1 MKTIQKI
8 RGTVHN
14 VTFRNMDGWAV
25 FSVKGD
31 DLISTHHGHTTS
43 CTGTIPDIIDVGH
56 DVICEGIFT
65 KNKYGKQLK
74 CSSVIPAPIDNK
86 TNKGVIRLLSLLPGV
101 GKIKATTA
109 VKELGAVVAWRA
121 AQECPSYLLNTSN
134 YEKALDIQDKAKSL
148 IANYGTVIYFLG
160 LGLTEN
166 RSNKIIKQYGE
177 NAKEQVLTDPYQL
190 IEDIS
195 GFGFRIVDG
204 IALKAGIRADS
215 EKRILACIFFCL
227 NDNEKNQGNVW
238 FNGKFLIKMVIG
250 ELTESAMAQEARAP
264 EYSTVKKL
272 IYQLGKSGR
281 VYIDGAKIYSV
292 DLLRAEKKIQG
303 LVR

>member
-1 MKTIQKI
+1 MKIQKI

-31 DLISTHHGHTTS
+31 PVATITS
-43 CTGTIPDIIDVGH
+43 CTGTLPAIIDMGY

-86 TNKGVIRLLSLLPGV
+86 TNKGVIRLLSLLPGI
-101 GKIKATTA
+101 GHFKATAA
-109 VKELGAVVAWRA
+109 VKELGAELAWETA
-121 AQECPSYLLNTSN
+121 LKHPSYLGVSTV
-134 YEKALDIQDKAKSL
+134 EKALDIQDKANSL
-148 IANYGTVIYFLG
+148 ILNYGTVIYFLG

-177 NAKEQVLTDPYQL
+177 NAKKQVLTDPYQL

-215 EKRILACIFFCL
+215 EQRVLACILFCL
-227 NDNEKNQGNVW
+227 NDSEKNQGNVW
-238 FNGKFLIKMVIG
+238 FNGKFLIKMVIN
-250 ELTESAMAQEARAP
+250 ELTESAMAQEVKIVKP

-272 IYQLGKSGR
+272 ISQLAKAGKI
-281 VYIDGAKIYSV
+281 YIDGAKIYSAE
-292 DLLRAEKKIQG
+292 LLKAERKIQG
-303 LVR
+303 LMR